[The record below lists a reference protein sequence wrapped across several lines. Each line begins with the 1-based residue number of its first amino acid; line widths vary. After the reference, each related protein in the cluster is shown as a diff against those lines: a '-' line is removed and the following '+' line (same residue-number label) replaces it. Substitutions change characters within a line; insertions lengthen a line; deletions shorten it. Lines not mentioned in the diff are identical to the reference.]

1 MMMWLN
7 LWMVWFL
14 HPVHVSVTEIN
25 YNEKNK
31 SLEVTSRIFIDD
43 LETSIQKKLNQ
54 ETLDILKPQN
64 GMTTDQLV
72 SSYLADHLR
81 VKLDGKPVKM
91 KFLAH
96 EIEDVA
102 IICYL
107 EIEGV
112 KKAKTME
119 VTNTVIQETHA
130 DQSNLVHITFKA
142 PVKSFRLVRDQP
154 TEMLQIPK

>member
-1 MMMWLN
+1 MMWLN
-7 LWMVWFL
+7 IWMVWFL

-43 LETSIQKKLNQ
+43 LELSIQKKLNQ

-64 GMTTDQLV
+64 GMTTDQMV
-72 SSYLADHLR
+72 SSYLAEHLK

-112 KKAKTME
+112 KKVKTLE

-154 TEMLQIPK
+154 TEKLQIPK